1 MPLRKQKATRRA
13 RSRGYSSPIRACH
26 GPLLG
31 PGMAPAHCYA
41 TQRPT
46 KLGHMAFIPLHR
58 VLCSWLAVA
67 RRALIKSLPGQELKT
82 GSNLRAFNKENR
94 PETRKGNFRARPGP
108 ALSLLVSPS
117 MQGLCGLFFFFFGHS
132 GLSHAL
138 LAGFVISGSH
148 FNTQVTILLVLLERK
163 RKRLF
168 SLVYLSFLRR
178 LLHPSSQL

>member
-1 MPLRKQKATRRA
+1 
-13 RSRGYSSPIRACH
+13 
-26 GPLLG
+26 
-31 PGMAPAHCYA
+31 MAPAHCYA
-41 TQRPT
+41 TRLPP

-82 GSNLRAFNKENR
+82 GSNLCAFNKENR
-94 PETRKGNFRARPGP
+94 PETRKGNFRAGPGP
-108 ALSLLVSPS
+108 ALSLLVSSS
-117 MQGLCGLFFFFFGHS
+117 MQGLCGFFGHS
-132 GLSHAL
+132 GLSHTL
-138 LAGFVISGSH
+138 LPGFVISGSH
-148 FNTQVTILLVLLERK
+148 FNTQATILLVLLERK